1 MMKIEKELTDLS
13 GRALTKD
20 ELEAMRLT
28 EARWAQ
34 EEQMAM
40 DGAVRVQL
48 DVGVQLEGGS
58 VLVTVAGETQ
68 GVRLTTLVKELLESR
83 EVLDGQISPKDC
95 SALDQVRHEMVLAAN
110 LIAQRVELERDRRRA
125 REVI

>member
-1 MMKIEKELTDLS
+1 MVRAMESVMKV
-13 GRALTKD
+13 
-20 ELEAMRLT
+20 ELE
-28 EARWAQ
+28 
-34 EEQMAM
+34 
-40 DGAVRVQL
+40 
-48 DVGVQLEGGS
+48 VGVQLEGGS
-58 VLVTVAGETQ
+58 VLVTVAEETQ

-95 SALDQVRHEMVLAAN
+95 DALDQVRHELVLAAN

>member
-1 MMKIEKELTDLS
+1 MMKIEKELTDLG
-13 GRALTKD
+13 GRLLSKE

-34 EEQMAM
+34 EEQ
-40 DGAVRVQL
+40 AVMEGMMSVPL
-48 DVGVQLEGGS
+48 EVGVQLEGGS
-58 VLVTVAGETQ
+58 VLVTVAGETR

-83 EVLDGQISPKDC
+83 EVLDGQITPNDC
-95 SALDQVRHEMVLAAN
+95 SALDQVRHELVLAAN

>member
-1 MMKIEKELTDLS
+1 MV
-13 GRALTKD
+13 RAM
-20 ELEAMRLT
+20 ESAMQVRLE
-28 EARWAQ
+28 
-34 EEQMAM
+34 
-40 DGAVRVQL
+40 
-48 DVGVQLEGGS
+48 VGVQLEGGS
-58 VLVTVAGETQ
+58 VLVTVAEETQ

-95 SALDQVRHEMVLAAN
+95 DALDQVRHELVLAAN